1 MSCDDD
7 LCSEPYDEE
16 GADGAVSDYFFGES
30 TAEVQ
35 TENRVFGADFKI
47 GNADV

>member
-7 LCSEPYDEE
+7 LCSELDDEA

-35 TENRVFGADFKI
+35 TENRVLGADFKI

>member
-7 LCSEPYDEE
+7 LCSELDDEA

-30 TAEVQ
+30 TAEVHA
-35 TENRVFGADFKI
+35 ENRVLGAEFKI